1 MNSLSSDNSPNT
13 AFNLVNKFYLQ
24 HQSTLKYE
32 SDPKGVLISV
42 KKNKQKNIC
51 KQIKK
56 DMFIYVPPELFAS
69 FFHCSHTQSPNSVSF
84 VRRIL

>member
-1 MNSLSSDNSPNT
+1 MNSLSSDNRPNT

-42 KKNKQKNIC
+42 KKKIKIC

-84 VRRIL
+84 VRQIL